1 MSKSKQ
7 SILEIIT
14 APPSKSHEQRL
25 LAAALLSR
33 GECFISN
40 FGNSDDVKAARGIV
54 ENLGAKISIE
64 NNLLHI
70 LPSQDL
76 LSDELQCNESGL
88 CARLFTPIAAIFKTA
103 FTVNGSGSL
112 LKRPVAESFY
122 LLKQMGCIYEA
133 ENDKLPV
140 KFTRTNIQSG
150 QYYIDGSKSSQ
161 FVSGLILA
169 LSVVYGDSTVVV
181 KNPVS
186 INYILMTIKVAK
198 YFGVNINYFF
208 ETGNELKIEI
218 PGNQTYKTGTYT
230 VEGDWSG
237 AAFILAAAAIIGR
250 IGVKGL
256 SADSLQADKD
266 ILKVFDIAGVKYFWQ
281 DDTLFVEKSEISG
294 FDFDATNCPDL
305 IPVLVILAIFASG
318 NSKISGASRLK
329 TKESSRA
336 DVLQN
341 ELEKAGIKISLNE
354 DVLQIVGGQSI
365 KSASLNSHGDHRMAM
380 AFSVLGIFAPDAIS
394 VENRE
399 CVSKS
404 YPDFYQHLSQILT

>member
-1 MSKSKQ
+1 MSKSIQ
-7 SILEIIT
+7 SISGIIN
-14 APPSKSHEQRL
+14 AAPSKSHEQRL

-33 GECFISN
+33 GECSISN
-40 FGNSDDVKAARGIV
+40 FGSSDDVIAARGII
-54 ENLGAKISIE
+54 ENLGAKISVE
-64 NNLLHI
+64 NDLLHI

-161 FVSGLILA
+161 FVSGLIMA

-186 INYILMTIKVAK
+186 INYILMTIEVAK
-198 YFGVNINYFF
+198 SFGVSINYFF
-208 ETGNELKIEI
+208 EAGNELKIEI
-218 PGNQTYKTGTYT
+218 PGNQTYKAGTYT

-237 AAFILAAAAIIGR
+237 AAFILAAAAINAMV
-250 IGVKGL
+250 GVKGL

-305 IPVLVILAIFASG
+305 IPVLAILAIFASG
-318 NSKISGASRLK
+318 TSRISGASRLK

-336 DVLQN
+336 EVLQN
-341 ELEKAGIKISLNE
+341 ELAQAGIKISINE
-354 DVLQIVGGQSI
+354 DILQINGEQSL

-380 AFSVLGIFAPDAIS
+380 AFSVLGMFASDVIS
-394 VENRE
+394 VENRD

-404 YPDFYQHLSQILT
+404 YPDFYLHLSQILT